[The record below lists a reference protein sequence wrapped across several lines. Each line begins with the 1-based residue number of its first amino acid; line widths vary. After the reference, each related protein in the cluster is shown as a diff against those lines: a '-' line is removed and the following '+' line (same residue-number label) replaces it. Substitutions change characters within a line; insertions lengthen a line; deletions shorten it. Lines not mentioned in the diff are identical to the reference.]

1 MSNWIILLL
10 LFIIVSL
17 VLALFKKKAGKG
29 PVDFPYR
36 SKEVLCSPAERS
48 FMGALD
54 KIVGERYRIF
64 AKVRLADII
73 HVQRGLSAS
82 ARQSAFNRIS
92 RKHLDFVICDSRDL
106 SIVGAVELDDKSH
119 RKTGRQERDQFLDKA
134 LEAAGVPIFRVKA
147 KSTYSIKEVSSDL
160 DSAFKMS
167 MGVQSEDNQVSID
180 AMQVSDEKQINETTD
195 NSNAGTAAPVC
206 PKCGGELIERLA
218 TKGQYAGQKFWGCSN
233 FPKCKFTKKAEQ
245 TPGSQPEKENG
256 VKFTID
262 P

>member
-10 LFIIVSL
+10 LLIIVSL

-29 PVDFPYR
+29 PVDFPYQ

-48 FMGALD
+48 FLGALD

-73 HVQRGLSAS
+73 DVQRGLSAS

-92 RKHLDFVICDSRDL
+92 RKHLDLVICNARDL
-106 SIVGAVELDDKSH
+106 SIVGAIELDDKSH
-119 RKTGRQERDQFLDKA
+119 LKKGRRERDQFLDKA
-134 LEAAGVPIFRVKA
+134 LEAAGVSMLRVKA
-147 KSTYSIKEVSSDL
+147 QSTYSIKEVSSDL
-160 DSAFKMS
+160 DSAFKIS
-167 MGVQSEDNQVSID
+167 MGVQSEDNEVSID
-180 AMQVSDEKQINETTD
+180 AMQVSDEKQIDETTD
-195 NSNAGTAAPVC
+195 NSNFGTVAPVC
-206 PKCGGELIERLA
+206 PKCGGELIERVA

-233 FPKCKFTKKAEQ
+233 FPKCKFAKKAEQ
-245 TPGSQPEKENG
+245 TPGSQPESNL
-256 VKFTID
+256 D